1 MYVTMEYY
9 SNIFSPIYI
18 NMIKTGELS
27 GNLVKALEQ
36 AIKYLDD
43 TMTMKKRIKS
53 ILVPNLVQFI
63 ALLVLLIGGTA
74 IGVPL
79 IQNVFQSVG
88 SQEQLPAVTLWFAG
102 VLNRNCKILVYTS
115 ICNYSSNC
123 WNIFICK
130 NTRRKI

>member
-1 MYVTMEYY
+1 
-9 SNIFSPIYI
+9 
-18 NMIKTGELS
+18 MIKTGELS

-53 ILVPNLVQFI
+53 ILVPNLAQFG

-88 SQEQLPAVTLWFAG
+88 SQEQLPAITLWFSG
-102 VLNRNCKILVYTS
+102 VLERNIKVLVYTS
-115 ICNYSSNC
+115 FWNYSNC
-123 WNIFICK
+123 YSYNFICK
-130 NTRRKI
+130 NTRRKV